1 MALGGFGAA
10 VTTASC
16 LAPEPLDSKQAC
28 AAADAQDPL
37 RQLRDQFLLPHD
49 LIYLDGQSLGPL
61 PKAAAE
67 KVRQTVEQE
76 WGQGL
81 VRSWNDA
88 DWFSAPLRLGK
99 ALAPL
104 IGADADETIVTDGM
118 SLNLFKLLVAAC
130 RLRPDRSVIVVEADA
145 FPTDVYIADSVA
157 KLLPHVSLR
166 RVSSESVLEAV
177 DSDTATVLLAH
188 VDYRS
193 CGMRDL
199 HRTTAQIHQVGATVI
214 WNLAHSAGA
223 LPVEL
228 SSAQA
233 DFAVGCGYKYLC
245 GGPGAPGFVYVA
257 RRHLSS
263 IDQPLGGWF
272 AHREPFQF
280 SPAFEPAGD
289 IRRML
294 CGTPPILAYAAL
306 EGALEF
312 WRQVDLQALRQKSM
326 KLSTTFLHAIE
337 LLAPA
342 GELICRSPG
351 GPLERGSHLVLEH
364 PHAASVMQASI
375 AAGVVGDF
383 RRPNLLRYGF
393 SPTFNTFA
401 EVWEAA
407 SRLARIL
414 VDRTWQDPRFSQTR
428 TVT

>member
-1 MALGGFGAA
+1 
-10 VTTASC
+10 
-16 LAPEPLDSKQAC
+16 
-28 AAADAQDPL
+28 
-37 RQLRDQFLLPHD
+37 
-49 LIYLDGQSLGPL
+49 
-61 PKAAAE
+61 
-67 KVRQTVEQE
+67 
-76 WGQGL
+76 
-81 VRSWNDA
+81 
-88 DWFSAPLRLGK
+88 
-99 ALAPL
+99 
-104 IGADADETIVTDGM
+104 
-118 SLNLFKLLVAAC
+118 
-130 RLRPDRSVIVVEADA
+130 
-145 FPTDVYIADSVA
+145 
-157 KLLPHVSLR
+157 
-166 RVSSESVLEAV
+166 
-177 DSDTATVLLAH
+177 
-188 VDYRS
+188 
-193 CGMRDL
+193 MRDL
-199 HRTTAQIHQVGATVI
+199 HRTTAQIHQAGATVI

-228 SSAQA
+228 SSAMV

-257 RRHLSS
+257 RRHLAS

-280 SPAFEPAGD
+280 SSTFEPAGD

-312 WRQVDLQALRQKSM
+312 WQQVDLQALRQKSM
-326 KLSTTFLHAIE
+326 KLSATFLHAIE
-337 LLAPA
+337 QLAPA

-351 GPLERGSHLVLEH
+351 NPLERGSHLVLEH

-393 SPTFNTFA
+393 SPTFNTFT

-407 SRLARIL
+407 TRLARIL
-414 VDRTWQDPRFSQTR
+414 TDRTWQDPRFSQTR